1 MVEADIWHGTNFPF
15 EFYVDVD
22 DLHDKKCMIKAGDPL
37 LMVTPYKKE
46 NKFDLKINKWDE
58 DFDKKQSDNLKLLHS
73 VSESFTRYKKTKNNL

>member
-1 MVEADIWHGTNFPF
+1 
-15 EFYVDVD
+15 
-22 DLHDKKCMIKAGDPL
+22 
-37 LMVTPYKKE
+37 MVTPYKKE